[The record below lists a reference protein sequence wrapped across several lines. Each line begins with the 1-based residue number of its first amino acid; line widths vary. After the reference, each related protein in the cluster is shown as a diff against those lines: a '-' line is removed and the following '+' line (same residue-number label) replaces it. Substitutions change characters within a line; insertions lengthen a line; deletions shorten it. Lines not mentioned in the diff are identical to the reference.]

1 MTHLT
6 EIKINLAFALLFFL
20 CLQTAFCRTVNET
33 NLPSGIKILTYSD
46 EESKTSSVNI
56 WVKAGSAD
64 ESQGEEGIS
73 HFLEHLF
80 FRGTDNQAGNEFK
93 ARIEKLGGE
102 ANAETSKDYTRYF
115 INVPSENTLK
125 ALNLLIET
133 IKNAAF
139 KKEELDIERKVILEE
154 YNLTNNNPERA
165 IYDELMKS
173 AYPNHPYSKPVIGY
187 KENIEKFQRNDF
199 LSYREK
205 FYKPSNLIFI
215 ITGSFHEQDA
225 INLISKAYSNSSGH
239 DSVKR
244 QSVVKLTKP
253 DRKIIK
259 YKGPSITAM
268 GFYAPSAE
276 QKRELCAT
284 DALCFM
290 LGMGKSSFFNKLQKS
305 RKENIEN
312 ISLDFQTMKEP
323 GLIVITATYKN
334 IGEDEIK
341 KLIMGEI
348 NKISSGEFTQ
358 ADLSRAKNM
367 LVNSYIFSNE
377 TNAGFA
383 ESLGIYSVLNDYKF
397 ALNYV
402 ESIRK
407 LSKEDIIK
415 AAETLKQ
422 GPICEIIYASDKK

>member
-1 MTHLT
+1 
-6 EIKINLAFALLFFL
+6 
-20 CLQTAFCRTVNET
+20 
-33 NLPSGIKILTYSD
+33 
-46 EESKTSSVNI
+46 
-56 WVKAGSAD
+56 
-64 ESQGEEGIS
+64 
-73 HFLEHLF
+73 
-80 FRGTDNQAGNEFK
+80 
-93 ARIEKLGGE
+93 
-102 ANAETSKDYTRYF
+102 
-115 INVPSENTLK
+115 
-125 ALNLLIET
+125 
-133 IKNAAF
+133 
-139 KKEELDIERKVILEE
+139 
-154 YNLTNNNPERA
+154 
-165 IYDELMKS
+165 
-173 AYPNHPYSKPVIGY
+173 
-187 KENIEKFQRNDF
+187 
-199 LSYREK
+199 
-205 FYKPSNLIFI
+205 
-215 ITGSFHEQDA
+215 
-225 INLISKAYSNSSGH
+225 
-239 DSVKR
+239 
-244 QSVVKLTKP
+244 
-253 DRKIIK
+253 
-259 YKGPSITAM
+259 M